1 MVAIMAKFS
10 YFTYFFNF
18 SDEDVETV
26 HEHISNYDIVDFVFE
41 NSEASMQM
49 AVTDNGFYIKVGR
62 LDDLEYRIEG
72 DNAVLRLYFNEGE
85 VITEWG
91 IPVIFSSV
99 TVERHC

>member
-1 MVAIMAKFS
+1 MAKFS

-18 SDEDVETV
+18 SGEDVETI
-26 HEHISNYDIVDFVFE
+26 HEYISNYDIVDFVFE

-49 AVTDNGFYIKVGR
+49 AVIDNGFYIKVRR

-85 VITEWG
+85 VIAELG
-91 IPVIFSSV
+91 LPVIFSSV
-99 TVERHC
+99 TVERHE